1 MEKRI
6 KRIKTSLCN
15 KTKFINRRTNKIHFR
30 NKRNNR
36 KPKLVSRTLHRYEK
50 IKLILTLF
58 FLYTYNEYMSKCSY
72 KEEIMLNDDQV
83 IDLSELFKIFGDSTR
98 IKIINCLLE
107 KELCVSEIAELTSST
122 QSAISHQLRI
132 LKQSK
137 LVKYRKE
144 GQSTIYSLADDHV
157 EKIFRVGVEHID
169 EI

>member
-1 MEKRI
+1 
-6 KRIKTSLCN
+6 
-15 KTKFINRRTNKIHFR
+15 
-30 NKRNNR
+30 
-36 KPKLVSRTLHRYEK
+36 
-50 IKLILTLF
+50 
-58 FLYTYNEYMSKCSY
+58 
-72 KEEIMLNDDQV
+72 MLNDDQV

-137 LVKYRKE
+137 LVKYRKV
-144 GQSTIYSLADDHV
+144 GNTVFYSLDDHHIKEIF
-157 EKIFRVGVEHID
+157 EKGREHIN